1 MKPGRLGTMTPSMRP
16 PLGKSFLERS
26 GIMVGCS
33 HLSGLVV
40 QRKGCGP

>member
-1 MKPGRLGTMTPSMRP
+1 MHVIYARP

-26 GIMVGCS
+26 GIIVGCS
-33 HLSGLVV
+33 HLSGLVM